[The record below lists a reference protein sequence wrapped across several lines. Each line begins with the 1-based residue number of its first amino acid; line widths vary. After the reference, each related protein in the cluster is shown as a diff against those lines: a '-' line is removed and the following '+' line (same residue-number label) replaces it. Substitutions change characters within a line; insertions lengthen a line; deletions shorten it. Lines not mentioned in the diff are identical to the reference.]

1 MISCGN
7 NIRSTEE
14 NLQKVRVD
22 YLYQCIRVPRTDV
35 AEKIAR
41 LRIIKELDAKMYA
54 TQKRELPFFVCG
66 MFTPAFRRKENF
78 AYTEYFVLDID
89 HVQEKGYDLGEL
101 KQRLVSDSR
110 VVLCFISPG
119 QDGLK
124 LMFKLKSRCY
134 DAGIYSI
141 FYKLFA
147 SMFSK
152 QYNLQQVIDDRT
164 CDVSRACFMSIDPDV
179 YYNPVA
185 ELVDWEQIVNE
196 QNSMALFENVKQVE
210 EEQHQLGKESAKDEL
225 VSNEP
230 GAETMQRIKSLLNPA
245 RAKKEKIKEYFV
257 PGILN
262 DIIGDLKRYIEET
275 GAIVTE
281 IRDISYGK
289 KIGVQVG
296 LKFAEINLFYGKRGF
311 NVVKSPKQGTSEELN
326 AVVAE
331 LVTAFIEG

>member
-41 LRIIKELDAKMYA
+41 LRIIKGLDAKMYA

-89 HVQEKGYDLGEL
+89 HVQEKGHDLGEL
-101 KQRLVSDSR
+101 KQRLVNDSR

-185 ELVDWEQIVNE
+185 ELVDWEQLVNE

-210 EEQHQLGKESAKDEL
+210 EEQHQLGKECEKDEL

-296 LKFAEINLFYGKRGF
+296 VKFAEINLFYGKRGF

>member
-1 MISCGN
+1 
-7 NIRSTEE
+7 
-14 NLQKVRVD
+14 
-22 YLYQCIRVPRTDV
+22 
-35 AEKIAR
+35 
-41 LRIIKELDAKMYA
+41 
-54 TQKRELPFFVCG
+54 
-66 MFTPAFRRKENF
+66 
-78 AYTEYFVLDID
+78 
-89 HVQEKGYDLGEL
+89 
-101 KQRLVSDSR
+101 
-110 VVLCFISPG
+110 
-119 QDGLK
+119 
-124 LMFKLKSRCY
+124 
-134 DAGIYSI
+134 
-141 FYKLFA
+141 
-147 SMFSK
+147 
-152 QYNLQQVIDDRT
+152 
-164 CDVSRACFMSIDPDV
+164 MSIDPDV
-179 YYNPVA
+179 YYTPVA

-210 EEQHQLGKESAKDEL
+210 EEQHQLGKECEKDEL

>member
-41 LRIIKELDAKMYA
+41 LRIIKGLDAKMYA

-89 HVQEKGYDLGEL
+89 HVQEKGHDLGEL

-210 EEQHQLGKESAKDEL
+210 EEQHQLGKKCEKDEL

-326 AVVAE
+326 AVVEE

>member
-41 LRIIKELDAKMYA
+41 LRIIKGLDAKMYA
-54 TQKRELPFFVCG
+54 TQKCELPFFVCG

-89 HVQEKGYDLGEL
+89 HVQEKGHDLGEL

>member
-41 LRIIKELDAKMYA
+41 LRIIKGLDAKMYA

-89 HVQEKGYDLGEL
+89 HVQEKGHDLGEL

-196 QNSMALFENVKQVE
+196 QNSMALFENVKQLE
-210 EEQHQLGKESAKDEL
+210 EEQQQLGKESAKDEV

>member
-41 LRIIKELDAKMYA
+41 LRIIKGLDAKMYA

-89 HVQEKGYDLGEL
+89 HVQEKGHDLGEL

-210 EEQHQLGKESAKDEL
+210 EEQHQLGKECEKDEL

-230 GAETMQRIKSLLNPA
+230 GAETMQRIKSFLNPA

>member
-41 LRIIKELDAKMYA
+41 LRIIKGLDAKMYA

-89 HVQEKGYDLGEL
+89 HVQEKGHDLGEL

-179 YYNPVA
+179 YYSPVV

>member
-7 NIRSTEE
+7 NIRSIEE

-89 HVQEKGYDLGEL
+89 HVQEKGHDLGEL

-196 QNSMALFENVKQVE
+196 QNPMALFENVKQVE

>member
-41 LRIIKELDAKMYA
+41 LRIIKGLDAKMYA

-89 HVQEKGYDLGEL
+89 HVQEKGHDLGEL
-101 KQRLVSDSR
+101 KQRLVNDSR

-185 ELVDWEQIVNE
+185 ELVDWEQMVNE

-210 EEQHQLGKESAKDEL
+210 EEQQQLGKESVKAEF

-262 DIIGDLKRYIEET
+262 DIIGDLKRYIEQT

>member
-1 MISCGN
+1 MILCGN

-41 LRIIKELDAKMYA
+41 LRIIKGLDAKMYA

-89 HVQEKGYDLGEL
+89 HVQEKGHDLGEL

-124 LMFKLKSRCY
+124 LIFKLKSRCY

-141 FYKLFA
+141 FYKLFKRRIFPIFWYNTI
-147 SMFSK
+147 MF
-152 QYNLQQVIDDRT
+152 
-164 CDVSRACFMSIDPDV
+164 
-179 YYNPVA
+179 
-185 ELVDWEQIVNE
+185 
-196 QNSMALFENVKQVE
+196 
-210 EEQHQLGKESAKDEL
+210 H
-225 VSNEP
+225 
-230 GAETMQRIKSLLNPA
+230 
-245 RAKKEKIKEYFV
+245 
-257 PGILN
+257 
-262 DIIGDLKRYIEET
+262 
-275 GAIVTE
+275 
-281 IRDISYGK
+281 
-289 KIGVQVG
+289 
-296 LKFAEINLFYGKRGF
+296 
-311 NVVKSPKQGTSEELN
+311 
-326 AVVAE
+326 
-331 LVTAFIEG
+331 

>member
-7 NIRSTEE
+7 NIRSIEE

-89 HVQEKGYDLGEL
+89 HVQEKGHDLGEL

-110 VVLCFISPG
+110 VVLCFISPR

-196 QNSMALFENVKQVE
+196 QNPMALFENVKQVE
-210 EEQHQLGKESAKDEL
+210 EEQQQLGKESAKDEL

-230 GAETMQRIKSLLNPA
+230 GAETMQRIKSLLNPT

>member
-7 NIRSTEE
+7 NIRSIEE

-41 LRIIKELDAKMYA
+41 LRIIKGLDAKMYA

-89 HVQEKGYDLGEL
+89 HVQEKGHDLGEL

-196 QNSMALFENVKQVE
+196 QNPMALFENVKQVE

-245 RAKKEKIKEYFV
+245 GAKKEKIKEYFV

>member
-7 NIRSTEE
+7 NIRSIEE

-89 HVQEKGYDLGEL
+89 HVQEKGHDLGEL

-196 QNSMALFENVKQVE
+196 QNPMALFENVKQVE
-210 EEQHQLGKESAKDEL
+210 EEQQQLGKESVKDEL
-225 VSNEP
+225 LSNEP

>member
-41 LRIIKELDAKMYA
+41 LRIIKGLDAKMYA

-89 HVQEKGYDLGEL
+89 HVQEKGHDLGEL

-210 EEQHQLGKESAKDEL
+210 EEQHQLGKECEKDEL

>member
-7 NIRSTEE
+7 NIRSIEE

-41 LRIIKELDAKMYA
+41 LRIIKGLDAKMYA

-89 HVQEKGYDLGEL
+89 HVQEKGHDLGEL

-196 QNSMALFENVKQVE
+196 QNPMALFENVKQVE

-296 LKFAEINLFYGKRGF
+296 LKFAEINLFYGKRRF

>member
-35 AEKIAR
+35 EEKIAR
-41 LRIIKELDAKMYA
+41 LRIIKGLDAKMYA

-89 HVQEKGYDLGEL
+89 HVQEKGHDLGEL

-210 EEQHQLGKESAKDEL
+210 EEQHQLGKECEKDEL

-331 LVTAFIEG
+331 LVTAFIDG

>member
-41 LRIIKELDAKMYA
+41 LRIIKGLDAKMYA

-89 HVQEKGYDLGEL
+89 HVQEKGHDLGEL
-101 KQRLVSDSR
+101 KQRLVNDSR

-210 EEQHQLGKESAKDEL
+210 EEQHQLGKESEKDEL

>member
-7 NIRSTEE
+7 NIRSIEE

-89 HVQEKGYDLGEL
+89 HVQEKGHDLGEL

-196 QNSMALFENVKQVE
+196 QNPMALFENVKQVE
-210 EEQHQLGKESAKDEL
+210 EDQQQLGKESAKDEL

>member
-14 NLQKVRVD
+14 NLQKVRLD

-41 LRIIKELDAKMYA
+41 LRIIKGLDAKMYA

-89 HVQEKGYDLGEL
+89 HVQEKGHDLGEL

-210 EEQHQLGKESAKDEL
+210 EEQHQLGKECEKDEF

>member
-41 LRIIKELDAKMYA
+41 LRIIKGLDAKMYA

-89 HVQEKGYDLGEL
+89 HVQEKGHDLGEL

-110 VVLCFISPG
+110 VVLCFVSPG

>member
-7 NIRSTEE
+7 NIRSIEE

-89 HVQEKGYDLGEL
+89 HVQEKGHDLGEL

-196 QNSMALFENVKQVE
+196 QNPMALFENVKQVE
-210 EEQHQLGKESAKDEL
+210 EDQQQLGKESAKDEL

-230 GAETMQRIKSLLNPA
+230 GAETMQRIKSLLNPT

>member
-1 MISCGN
+1 MILCGN

-41 LRIIKELDAKMYA
+41 LRIIKGLDAKMYA

-89 HVQEKGYDLGEL
+89 HVQEKGHDLGEL

>member
-89 HVQEKGYDLGEL
+89 HVQEKGHDLGEL

-196 QNSMALFENVKQVE
+196 QNPMALFENVKRVE
-210 EEQHQLGKESAKDEL
+210 EEQQQLGKESAKDEL

>member
-7 NIRSTEE
+7 NIRSIEE

-89 HVQEKGYDLGEL
+89 HVQEKGHDLGEL

-196 QNSMALFENVKQVE
+196 QNPMALFENVKQVE
-210 EEQHQLGKESAKDEL
+210 EEQHQLGKECEKDEL

>member
-41 LRIIKELDAKMYA
+41 LRIIKGLDAKMYA

-89 HVQEKGYDLGEL
+89 HVQEKGHDLGEL

>member
-7 NIRSTEE
+7 NIRSIEE

-89 HVQEKGYDLGEL
+89 HVQEKGHDLGEL

-196 QNSMALFENVKQVE
+196 QNPMALFENVKQVE
-210 EEQHQLGKESAKDEL
+210 EEQQQLGKESAKDEL

-275 GAIVTE
+275 GAVVTE

>member
-7 NIRSTEE
+7 NIRSIEE

-89 HVQEKGYDLGEL
+89 HVQEKGHDLGEL

-196 QNSMALFENVKQVE
+196 QNPMALFENVKQVE
-210 EEQHQLGKESAKDEL
+210 EEQQQLGKESAKDEL

>member
-41 LRIIKELDAKMYA
+41 LRIIKGLDAKMYA

-89 HVQEKGYDLGEL
+89 HVQEKGHDLGEL

-210 EEQHQLGKESAKDEL
+210 EEQHQLGKESEKDEL

>member
-7 NIRSTEE
+7 NIRSIEE

-89 HVQEKGYDLGEL
+89 HVQEKGHDLGEL

-196 QNSMALFENVKQVE
+196 QNPMALFENVKQVE
-210 EEQHQLGKESAKDEL
+210 EEQQQLGKESAKDEL

-230 GAETMQRIKSLLNPA
+230 GAETMQRIKSLLNPT

>member
-41 LRIIKELDAKMYA
+41 LRIIKGLDAKMYA

-89 HVQEKGYDLGEL
+89 HVQEKGHDLGEL
-101 KQRLVSDSR
+101 KQRLVNDSR

-210 EEQHQLGKESAKDEL
+210 EEQHQLGKECEKDEL

>member
-7 NIRSTEE
+7 NIRSIEE

-89 HVQEKGYDLGEL
+89 HVQEKGHDLGEL
-101 KQRLVSDSR
+101 KQRLVNDSR

-196 QNSMALFENVKQVE
+196 QNPMALFENVKQVE
-210 EEQHQLGKESAKDEL
+210 EEQQQLGKESAKDEL

-230 GAETMQRIKSLLNPA
+230 GAETMQRIKSLLNPT

>member
-7 NIRSTEE
+7 NIRSIEE

-41 LRIIKELDAKMYA
+41 LRIIKGLDAKMYA

-89 HVQEKGYDLGEL
+89 HVQEKGHDLGEL

-141 FYKLFA
+141 FYK
-147 SMFSK
+147 
-152 QYNLQQVIDDRT
+152 I
-164 CDVSRACFMSIDPDV
+164 
-179 YYNPVA
+179 
-185 ELVDWEQIVNE
+185 
-196 QNSMALFENVKQVE
+196 
-210 EEQHQLGKESAKDEL
+210 
-225 VSNEP
+225 
-230 GAETMQRIKSLLNPA
+230 
-245 RAKKEKIKEYFV
+245 
-257 PGILN
+257 
-262 DIIGDLKRYIEET
+262 
-275 GAIVTE
+275 
-281 IRDISYGK
+281 
-289 KIGVQVG
+289 G
-296 LKFAEINLFYGKRGF
+296 LKMI
-311 NVVKSPKQGTSEELN
+311 
-326 AVVAE
+326 
-331 LVTAFIEG
+331 

>member
-41 LRIIKELDAKMYA
+41 LRIIKGLDAKMYA

-89 HVQEKGYDLGEL
+89 HVQEKGHDLGEL

-179 YYNPVA
+179 YYNPVV

-210 EEQHQLGKESAKDEL
+210 EEQHQLGKESEKDEL

>member
-22 YLYQCIRVPRTDV
+22 YLYQCIRVPRADV

-41 LRIIKELDAKMYA
+41 LRIIKGLDAKMYA

-89 HVQEKGYDLGEL
+89 HVQEKGHDLGEL

-210 EEQHQLGKESAKDEL
+210 EEQHQLGKECEKDEL

-245 RAKKEKIKEYFV
+245 RATRSLWSI
-257 PGILN
+257 P
-262 DIIGDLKRYIEET
+262 T
-275 GAIVTE
+275 Q
-281 IRDISYGK
+281 IR
-289 KIGVQVG
+289 
-296 LKFAEINLFYGKRGF
+296 
-311 NVVKSPKQGTSEELN
+311 
-326 AVVAE
+326 
-331 LVTAFIEG
+331 

>member
-89 HVQEKGYDLGEL
+89 HVQEKGHDLGEL

-210 EEQHQLGKESAKDEL
+210 EEQQQLGKESAKDEL

>member
-22 YLYQCIRVPRTDV
+22 YLYQCIRVPRADV

-41 LRIIKELDAKMYA
+41 LRIIKGLDAKMYA

-89 HVQEKGYDLGEL
+89 HVQEKGHDLGEL
-101 KQRLVSDSR
+101 KQRLVNDSR

-311 NVVKSPKQGTSEELN
+311 NVVESPKQGTSEELN

>member
-89 HVQEKGYDLGEL
+89 HVQEKGHDLGEL

-196 QNSMALFENVKQVE
+196 QNPMALFENVKQVE
-210 EEQHQLGKESAKDEL
+210 EEQQQLGKESAKDEL